1 MKIRTITVLILVMAI
16 YFIMAISTDIFI
28 DDFIKPHSVFLYLL
42 ISTLITGLA
51 ATIINIDIP
60 Q

>member
-1 MKIRTITVLILVMAI
+1 MKIRTITVLMLVMAI
-16 YFIMAISTDIFI
+16 YFIMAISTEIII
-28 DDFIKPHSVFLYLL
+28 DDFIKPHSVFTYLL
-42 ISTLITGLA
+42 ITTLITGLA